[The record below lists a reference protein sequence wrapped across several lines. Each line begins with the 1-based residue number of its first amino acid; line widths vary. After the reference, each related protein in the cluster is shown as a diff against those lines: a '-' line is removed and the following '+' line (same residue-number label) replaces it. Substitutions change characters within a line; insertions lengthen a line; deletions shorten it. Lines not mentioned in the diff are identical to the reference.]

1 MTRKKKDIKRKS
13 AKKKAAP
20 IKKKTAG
27 IKKASKFEPR
37 TYKIQTFAENEAGLL
52 VPYHLHKPVPAGKLM
67 EGFEKAK
74 SQIKRMTKEIVSTM
88 NQDYI
93 ISEIELSASF
103 NADGKFM
110 GFGVGGAAT
119 IKIKISPDK
128 K

>member
-1 MTRKKKDIKRKS
+1 MTRKKTIV
-13 AKKKAAP
+13 KKKAARKAAV
-20 IKKKTAG
+20 KKKATGA
-27 IKKASKFEPR
+27 IKVSKKEPR
-37 TYKIQTFAENEAGLL
+37 VYKIQTFAENEDGLF
-52 VPYHLHKPVPAGKLM
+52 VPYHLYRPVPAGKLM

-88 NQDYI
+88 KQDYI

-119 IKIKISPDK
+119 IKIKISPEK

>member
-1 MTRKKKDIKRKS
+1 MTVKKKGVKKGTAKKAS
-13 AKKKAAP
+13 VKKKATGARRVA
-20 IKKKTAG
+20 KK
-27 IKKASKFEPR
+27 EPR
-37 TYKIQTFAENEAGLL
+37 AYKIQTFAENEDGLL
-52 VPYHLHKPVPAGKLM
+52 VPYHLHRPVPAGKLM

-74 SQIKRMTKEIVSTM
+74 SHIKRMTKEIVSTM

-128 K
+128 R